1 MDIYKY
7 AEETGYEAD
16 YYDMHTGYIY
26 GVAEY
31 NRARRFGL
39 PVMPIKVYDQN
50 GNLIGTARRN
60 PKE

>member
-7 AEETGYEAD
+7 AEETNYEAD

-31 NRARRFGL
+31 NRARRLGL
-39 PVMPIKVYDQN
+39 QPLPIKVYDQN
-50 GNLIGTARRN
+50 GFLIGTAKRAN
-60 PKE
+60 T